1 MPENRKSDFESA
13 VPEEYRKDIFEL
25 INAHPAIS
33 EKYEV
38 GSIFVKWYIQNI
50 VFSHILSLTE
60 AEIEKAP
67 VEMTEE
73 RMLTHIDAVHRAF
86 TKPILKLIDLYNDL
100 LAKDPDAQHLDVEV
114 EEIMP
119 KEMWLG
125 DYHFTGVYM
134 LTVVSAGDTLKVVF
148 INAVKQG
155 EDGGILRESVVY
167 GGTPAAIKT
176 MMMPES
182 RRITADEIKAIWG

>member
-1 MPENRKSDFESA
+1 MPENRKSNFELA
-13 VPEEYRKDIFEL
+13 VPDEYRKDIFEL
-25 INAHPAIS
+25 INAYPAIS

-86 TKPILKLIDLYNDL
+86 TKPILKLIDHYNDL

-176 MMMPES
+176 MMPES
-182 RRITADEIKAIWG
+182 RKITADEIKAIWG

>member
-1 MPENRKSDFESA
+1 MPENKRSDFELV
-13 VPEEYRKDIFEL
+13 VPEEHRKNILEL
-25 INAHPAIS
+25 IHSHNAIRD
-33 EKYEV
+33 KYED

-67 VEMTEE
+67 VEMTED
-73 RMLTHIDAVHRAF
+73 RMLTHIDSVHRAF
-86 TKPILKLIDLYNDL
+86 TMPILKLINTYNDL
-100 LAKDPDAQHLDVEV
+100 LAKDPDARHLDVEV

-125 DYHFTGVYM
+125 DYHFAGVYM

-155 EDGGILRESVVY
+155 DDGGILRESVVY

-176 MMMPES
+176 MMPES
-182 RRITADEIKAIWG
+182 RKITADEIKAIWG

>member
-1 MPENRKSDFESA
+1 MPENKKSDFESA

-50 VFSHILSLTE
+50 VFSHILFD
-60 AEIEKAP
+60 
-67 VEMTEE
+67 MTEE

-176 MMMPES
+176 MMPES
-182 RRITADEIKAIWG
+182 RKITADEIKAIWG

>member
-25 INAHPAIS
+25 INAYPAIS

-176 MMMPES
+176 MMPES
-182 RRITADEIKAIWG
+182 RKITADEIKAIWG